1 MRPNNYNLNQLNLF
15 LLITG
20 PIIFSLITAFKVFGL
35 DPDYFNY
42 FHSFGLKKNFY
53 NSEPIPYVIEQ
64 TIISIGGDFSLY
76 LFFITLCSLTIK
88 FYFFRNSTKY
98 SIIAISIYLITF
110 FPLHEYTQIRAS
122 LSTAFTMLFLLKLQ
136 NKHKK
141 KATLYLALSILC
153 HYSAIVNIAILF
165 VKKIGFKSFFVSLS
179 IITIILSNISIDY
192 FENAISYSQLL
203 LELYINKHGPKESF
217 NLINFSIISVLA
229 PLIILVFLNLKIN
242 NNDIYIKSIAIGV
255 SLYFIFGSI
264 GLMTMAFRYLEFF
277 SPLLIVVIINY
288 FSVSKNKFIWL
299 LALTL
304 FTLINSQN
312 ILISF

>member
-1 MRPNNYNLNQLNLF
+1 MCIRDRHNN
-15 LLITG
+15 
-20 PIIFSLITAFKVFGL
+20 
-35 DPDYFNY
+35 
-42 FHSFGLKKNFY
+42 
-53 NSEPIPYVIEQ
+53 
-64 TIISIGGDFSLY
+64 
-76 LFFITLCSLTIK
+76 
-88 FYFFRNSTKY
+88 
-98 SIIAISIYLITF
+98 
-110 FPLHEYTQIRAS
+110 
-122 LSTAFTMLFLLKLQ
+122 
-136 NKHKK
+136 HKK

-165 VKKIGFKSFFVSLS
+165 VKKIRFKSLFVSLS

-203 LELYINKHGPKESF
+203 LELYINNHGPKESF
-217 NLINFSIISVLA
+217 NLINSSIISVLA

-288 FSVSKNKFIWL
+288 FSASKNKFIWL